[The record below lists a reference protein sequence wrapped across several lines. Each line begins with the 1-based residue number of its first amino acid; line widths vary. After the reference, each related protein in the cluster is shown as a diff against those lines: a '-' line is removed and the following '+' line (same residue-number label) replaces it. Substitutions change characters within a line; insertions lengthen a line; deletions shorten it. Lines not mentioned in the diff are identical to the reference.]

1 MSISNPICVPTTSV
15 RGRGTISVVAVRQDS
30 ATIEDV
36 YADHTE
42 TRTNK
47 ADVYRFTATPEQGW
61 AFDHFE
67 VETSYDYGVN
77 VGRDTERHET
87 RYESD
92 SFIGDNPLETEG
104 LGEDGRM
111 SASVRTIVRTYSG
124 GRYHGY
130 HETLSYQ
137 ITAVFVRIPTGL
149 LVNSHSLGSPVRLVY
164 DPATNKLVCDA

>member
-1 MSISNPICVPTTSV
+1 MSIPNPICTPTTSV
-15 RGRGTISVVAVRQDS
+15 RGRGAISVVAVRQDV

-36 YADHTE
+36 YSDHTE

-77 VGRDTERHET
+77 VGRDTEWHET

-92 SFIGDNPLETEG
+92 NIFGENPLETLG
-104 LGEDGRM
+104 LDENGKM
-111 SASVRTIVRTYSG
+111 NASVRAIVKTYSG
-124 GRYHGY
+124 GRYHAY

-149 LVNSHSLGSPVRLVY
+149 LVNSHSLGSPVKLVY
-164 DPATNKLVCDA
+164 DPSTNKLVCDA